1 MLQVQ
6 VGPKRE
12 EGGVN
17 ERGGH
22 GEGVVMVG

>member
-6 VGPKRE
+6 VGPKGE
-12 EGGVN
+12 EGGVK
-17 ERGGH
+17 EGGGH